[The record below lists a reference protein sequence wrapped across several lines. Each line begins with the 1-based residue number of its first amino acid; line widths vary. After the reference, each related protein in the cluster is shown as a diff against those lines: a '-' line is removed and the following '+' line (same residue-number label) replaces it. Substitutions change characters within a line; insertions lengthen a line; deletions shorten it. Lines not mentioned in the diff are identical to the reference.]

1 MIIFDLSCEFSHR
14 FEGWFRSSE
23 DFQLQLNRNLI
34 ACPQCGSHTVRRIPS
49 AVAIGSQRAAPE
61 AVRPQEPSSLPKN
74 IAKPAASAAPTE
86 LMAAYRQVVQTLLSQ
101 SQDVGQNFAE
111 EARKIHYQEVE
122 ARPIHGQAS
131 IDECEALRDEGIE
144 VLQLPILR
152 DNDLN

>member
-1 MIIFDLSCEFSHR
+1 
-14 FEGWFRSSE
+14 
-23 DFQLQLNRNLI
+23 
-34 ACPQCGSHTVRRIPS
+34 
-49 AVAIGSQRAAPE
+49 
-61 AVRPQEPSSLPKN
+61 
-74 IAKPAASAAPTE
+74 
-86 LMAAYRQVVQTLLSQ
+86 MAAYRQVVQTLLSQ